1 MKKLLSLICIV
12 LMTACGSSE
21 REQKLTDEVLELK
34 TAQIQQ
40 EADQKIAKIRDDFT
54 AQLEELNVQHQKE
67 NADAASIINNLR
79 VENQALKLQLAA
91 SIKDHGGDAEGH
103 GAEAEGGGHGTHSV
117 GTKEDNPKKPEPI
130 VPEGEAIVINPAG
143 SGGTRYLL
151 VEIFLL
157 RNDEKDIY
165 FPKAISINS
174 KQLQAATV
182 DWLSAE
188 NVESL
193 VDPATKEKFKAA
205 MKKSYQET
213 LGPKHPIKQLIV
225 SKWIM
230 Q

>member
-21 REQKLTDEVLELK
+21 REQKLADEVLGLK

-40 EADQKIAKIRDDFT
+40 TAQIQKETNQKITKLREDFT
-54 AQLEELNVQHQKE
+54 TQIEELYEEIE
-67 NADAASIINNLR
+67 NLNR
-79 VENQALKLQLAA
+79 QLAA
-91 SIKDHGGDAEGH
+91 ATTDHAAEAEGH
-103 GAEAEGGGHGTHSV
+103 AAEAEGGGHGTHS
-117 GTKEDNPKKPEPI
+117 GEAEEDNPKKPEPI

-157 RNDEKDIY
+157 RKDEKDVY
-165 FPKAISINS
+165 FPKAISTNT
-174 KQLQAATV
+174 KLLQAATV

-193 VDPATKEKFKAA
+193 ADPATKEKFKAA

>member
-21 REQKLTDEVLELK
+21 REQKLADEVLGLK

-40 EADQKIAKIRDDFT
+40 TAQIQKETNQKITKLREDFT
-54 AQLEELNVQHQKE
+54 TQIEELYEEIE
-67 NADAASIINNLR
+67 NLNR
-79 VENQALKLQLAA
+79 QLAA
-91 SIKDHGGDAEGH
+91 ATTDHAEEAEGH

-117 GTKEDNPKKPEPI
+117 DTKEDNPKKPEPI

-157 RNDEKDIY
+157 RKDEKDVY
-165 FPKAISINS
+165 FPKAISTNT
-174 KQLQAATV
+174 KLLQAATV

-193 VDPATKEKFKAA
+193 ADPATKEKFKAA

>member
-1 MKKLLSLICIV
+1 MEGIQQRLKTMKKLLSLICIV

-21 REQKLTDEVLELK
+21 REQKLADEVLGLK

-40 EADQKIAKIRDDFT
+40 TAQIQKETNQKITKLREDFT
-54 AQLEELNVQHQKE
+54 TQIEELYEEIE
-67 NADAASIINNLR
+67 NLNR
-79 VENQALKLQLAA
+79 QLAA
-91 SIKDHGGDAEGH
+91 ATTDHTAEAEGG
-103 GAEAEGGGHGTHSV
+103 GAEAEGGGHGTHS
-117 GTKEDNPKKPEPI
+117 GEAEEDNPKKPEPI

-157 RNDEKDIY
+157 RKDEKDIY
-165 FPKAISINS
+165 FPKAISTNT
-174 KQLQAATV
+174 KLLQAATV

-193 VDPATKEKFKAA
+193 ADPATKEKFKAA

>member
-21 REQKLTDEVLELK
+21 REQKLADEVLGLK

-40 EADQKIAKIRDDFT
+40 TAQIQKETNQKITKLREDFT
-54 AQLEELNVQHQKE
+54 TQIEELYEEIE
-67 NADAASIINNLR
+67 NLNR
-79 VENQALKLQLAA
+79 QLAA
-91 SIKDHGGDAEGH
+91 ATTDHATEAEGG
-103 GAEAEGGGHGTHSV
+103 GAEAEGGGHGTHS
-117 GTKEDNPKKPEPI
+117 GEAEEDNPKKPEPI

-157 RNDEKDIY
+157 RKDEKDVY
-165 FPKAISINS
+165 FPKAISTNT
-174 KQLQAATV
+174 KLLQAATV

-193 VDPATKEKFKAA
+193 ADPATKEKFKAA

>member
-21 REQKLTDEVLELK
+21 REQKLADEVLGLK

-40 EADQKIAKIRDDFT
+40 TAQIQKETNQKITKLREDFT
-54 AQLEELNVQHQKE
+54 TQIEELSEEIE
-67 NADAASIINNLR
+67 NLNR
-79 VENQALKLQLAA
+79 QLAA
-91 SIKDHGGDAEGH
+91 ATTDHAEEAEGH

-117 GTKEDNPKKPEPI
+117 KTKEDNPKKPEPI

-157 RNDEKDIY
+157 RKDEKDVY
-165 FPKAISINS
+165 FPKAISTNT
-174 KQLQAATV
+174 KLLQAATV

-193 VDPATKEKFKAA
+193 ADPATKEKFKAA

-225 SKWIM
+225 STWIM

>member
-1 MKKLLSLICIV
+1 MQGLQQRLQTMKKLLSLICIV

-21 REQKLTDEVLELK
+21 REQKLADEVLGLK

-40 EADQKIAKIRDDFT
+40 TAQIQKETNQKITKLREDFT
-54 AQLEELNVQHQKE
+54 TQIEELYEEIE
-67 NADAASIINNLR
+67 NLNR
-79 VENQALKLQLAA
+79 QLAA
-91 SIKDHGGDAEGH
+91 ATTDHAAEAEGG
-103 GAEAEGGGHGTHSV
+103 GAEAEGGGHGTHS
-117 GTKEDNPKKPEPI
+117 GEAEEDNPKKPEPI

-157 RNDEKDIY
+157 RKDEKDIY
-165 FPKAISINS
+165 FPKAISTNT
-174 KQLQAATV
+174 KLLQAATV

-193 VDPATKEKFKAA
+193 ADPATKEKFKAA

>member
-21 REQKLTDEVLELK
+21 REQKLADEVLELK

-40 EADQKIAKIRDDFT
+40 TAQIQKETNQKITKLREDFT
-54 AQLEELNVQHQKE
+54 TQIEELYEEIE
-67 NADAASIINNLR
+67 NLNR
-79 VENQALKLQLAA
+79 QLAA
-91 SIKDHGGDAEGH
+91 ATTDHAAEAEGG
-103 GAEAEGGGHGTHSV
+103 GAEAEGGGHGTHS
-117 GTKEDNPKKPEPI
+117 GEAEEDNPKKPEPI

-157 RNDEKDIY
+157 RKDEKDVY
-165 FPKAISINS
+165 FPKAISTNT
-174 KQLQAATV
+174 KLLQAATV

-193 VDPATKEKFKAA
+193 ADPATKEKFKAA

>member
-21 REQKLTDEVLELK
+21 REQKLADEVLGLK

-40 EADQKIAKIRDDFT
+40 TAQIQKETNQKITKLREDFT
-54 AQLEELNVQHQKE
+54 TQIEELYEEIE
-67 NADAASIINNLR
+67 NLNR
-79 VENQALKLQLAA
+79 QLAA
-91 SIKDHGGDAEGH
+91 ATTDHAEEAEGH
-103 GAEAEGGGHGTHSV
+103 GAEAEGGGHRAHSV
-117 GTKEDNPKKPEPI
+117 ETKEDNPKKPEPI
-130 VPEGEAIVINPAG
+130 VPEGESIVINPAG

-157 RNDEKDIY
+157 RKDEKDIY
-165 FPKAISINS
+165 FPKAISTNT
-174 KQLQAATV
+174 KLLQAATV

-193 VDPATKEKFKAA
+193 ADPATKEKFKAA

>member
-21 REQKLTDEVLELK
+21 REQKLADEVLGLK

-40 EADQKIAKIRDDFT
+40 TAQIQKETNQKITKLREDFT
-54 AQLEELNVQHQKE
+54 TQIEELYEEIE
-67 NADAASIINNLR
+67 NLNR
-79 VENQALKLQLAA
+79 QLAA
-91 SIKDHGGDAEGH
+91 ATTDHA
-103 GAEAEGGGHGTHSV
+103 AEAEGGGHGTHS
-117 GTKEDNPKKPEPI
+117 GEAEEDNPKKPEPI

-165 FPKAISINS
+165 FPKAISTNT
-174 KQLQAATV
+174 KLLQAATV

-193 VDPATKEKFKAA
+193 ADPATKEKFKAA